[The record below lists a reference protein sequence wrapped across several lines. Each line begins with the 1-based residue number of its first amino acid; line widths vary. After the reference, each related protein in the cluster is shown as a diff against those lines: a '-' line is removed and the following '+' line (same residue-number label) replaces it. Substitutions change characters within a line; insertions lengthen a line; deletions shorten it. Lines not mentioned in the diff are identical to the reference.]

1 MSIIASA
8 LIIAGLFFFFV
19 GTIGILRFPDF
30 FTRAHAA
37 GKCDSLAAILVLLGI
52 AVYNL
57 ADPSLATLLVSIKIL
72 FIAAFVFV
80 VSPTATHA
88 LTEAALLRGVQP
100 WEKEKK
106 RS

>member
-1 MSIIASA
+1 MSIIASV
-8 LIIAGLFFFFV
+8 LIIAGLFFFLV

-37 GKCDSLAAILVLLGI
+37 GKCDSLAAILVMLGI
-52 AVYNL
+52 AVFNL
-57 ADPSLATLLVSIKIL
+57 AEPSLAALLVSVKIL

-88 LTEAALLRGVQP
+88 LTEAALLRGVKP